1 MEVKTQLLIA
11 ERQGYSKSDEVS
23 GALTTAEELA
33 KILYG
38 LLKSLSLSHKAK

>member
-11 ERQGYSKSDEVS
+11 ERQGYSRPDDLS

-38 LLKSLSLSHKAK
+38 LLKSLGQSRKAN